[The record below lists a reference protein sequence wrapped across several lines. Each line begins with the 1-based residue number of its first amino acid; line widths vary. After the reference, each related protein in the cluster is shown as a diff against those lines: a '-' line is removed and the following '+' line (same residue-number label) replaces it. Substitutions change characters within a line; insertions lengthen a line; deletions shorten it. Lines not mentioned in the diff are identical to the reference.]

1 MAPAERSF
9 DIHTDLY
16 YIYGMSKFYLIS
28 LNRPED
34 NRLERYI
41 KDTFEKWMHYMEC
54 NWVVVSDKSVK
65 EITDQLVPWVRN
77 SDDRNQL
84 LLVTELDPTNINGWL
99 PQGAWN
105 WIQKNQ
111 REITYKAMENPSLI
125 DMYNCGI
132 FSPELDRARCIKDI
146 DNILA
151 PYENSV
157 SPFALVNVRNRMID
171 VLTSRIKA
179 LNEAR

>member
-1 MAPAERSF
+1 MN
-9 DIHTDLY
+9 
-16 YIYGMSKFYLIS
+16 KFYLIS

-54 NWVVVSDKSVK
+54 NWVIVSDKSVK

-84 LLVTELDPTNINGWL
+84 LLVTEIDPNNVNGWL
-99 PQGAWN
+99 PQGAWS

-111 REITYKAMENPSLI
+111 REITYKAMENPSII

-157 SPFALVNVRNRMID
+157 SQFALVNVRNRMIE
-171 VLTSRIKA
+171 VLTRRIKT